1 MSTPNEHHR
10 TDAAA
15 TPGRSALELLALL
28 NLPGIGPTKAL
39 RAALVTTNYD
49 ELIEAASRDWDRALD
64 AANDELETCRRNH
77 VTVLSLFDAR
87 YPARLRALHDPPP
100 VLFCHGS
107 IDALDATRS
116 VAVVGT
122 REPTSFGSSATE
134 AITEVLASGGWSV
147 ISGLAKGID
156 TAAHEAA
163 LKYRTPT
170 VAVMAGGLDRVYPA
184 ENRALAKAIL
194 EHGGALVSEQRWGV
208 APQRSS
214 FVQRNR
220 IQTGLA
226 AAVVVAQTGRVSGT
240 MHTARHAAA
249 QGRPVFC
256 PVPHTDHEKNE
267 GLRLLLN
274 EPARELCHTLPAWE
288 KFGALCK
295 RLGPE
300 PLARPVE
307 KDHFSDFLASLDLAL
322 AHASASVPERRWW
335 PEFDPPSQLG
345 ARDAVVPDDGQ
356 PPLFALAD

>member
-1 MSTPNEHHR
+1 MSTPDEER
-10 TDAAA
+10 
-15 TPGRSALELLALL
+15 RSDSARPPAHSAQELLALL
-28 NLPGIGPTKAL
+28 NLPGIGPAKAL
-39 RAALVTTNYD
+39 RAALITANFD
-49 ELIEAASRDWDRALD
+49 ALLQSAANDWDRALE
-64 AANDELETCRRNH
+64 AASDELETCRRND
-77 VTVLSLFDAR
+77 VTVLSLFDER

-107 IDALDATRS
+107 LDALDATRS

-122 REPTSFGSSATE
+122 REPTSFGSSATD
-134 AITEVLASGGWSV
+134 AITEALASAGWSV
-147 ISGLAKGID
+147 ISGLAKGVD
-156 TAAHEAA
+156 TAAHAAA

-184 ENRALAKAIL
+184 ENRDLAKAIV
-194 EHGGALVSEQRWGV
+194 EHGGALVSEQRWGI

-267 GLRLLLN
+267 GLLLLLSS
-274 EPARELCHTLPAWE
+274 PARDLCDALPAW
-288 KFGALCK
+288 KQAGALCK
-295 RLGPE
+295 RLGSE
-300 PLARPVE
+300 PLAHPIK
-307 KDHFSDFLASLDLAL
+307 KDRFDEFLQALDLAL
-322 AHASASVPERRWW
+322 EHDSVTRPEKRWW
-335 PEFDPPSQLG
+335 PDFDPPSQLG
-345 ARDAVVPDDGQ
+345 ASDAVASDDGQ
-356 PPLFALAD
+356 APLFAVAD

>member
-1 MSTPNEHHR
+1 MRPPDEHL
-10 TDAAA
+10 TDSASSPA
-15 TPGRSALELLALL
+15 RSAHELLALL
-28 NLPGIGPTKAL
+28 TLPGVGPSKAL

-49 ELIEAASRDWDRALD
+49 ALLEAAGRDWQRALD
-64 AANDELETCRRNH
+64 TASEEIETCERNH
-77 VTVLSLFDAR
+77 VTVLSLFDER

-122 REPTSFGSSATE
+122 REPTSFGSTATD
-134 AITEVLASGGWSV
+134 AITEVLAKAGWSV

-156 TAAHEAA
+156 TAAHTAA
-163 LKYRTPT
+163 LKYHTPT
-170 VAVMAGGLDRVYPA
+170 VAVMAGGLDRIYPA
-184 ENRALAKAIL
+184 ENRDLAKAIVDQ
-194 EHGGALVSEQRWGV
+194 GGALVSEQRWGV

-214 FVQRNR
+214 FVLRNR

-274 EPARELCHTLPAWE
+274 EPARELCHALPAWE
-288 KFGALCK
+288 KAGALCK

-307 KDHFSDFLASLDLAL
+307 KDHFGDFLASLDLAL
-322 AHASASVPERRWW
+322 AHAPASVPEQRWW
-335 PEFDPPSQLG
+335 PLLDPPSRLG
-345 ARDAVVPDDGQ
+345 ARDAAASDQHSLFVV
-356 PPLFALAD
+356 AD